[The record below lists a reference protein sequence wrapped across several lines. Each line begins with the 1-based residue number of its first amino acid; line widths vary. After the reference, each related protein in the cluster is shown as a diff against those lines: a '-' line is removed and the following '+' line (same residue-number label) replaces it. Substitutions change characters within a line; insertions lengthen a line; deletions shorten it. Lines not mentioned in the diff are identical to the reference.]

1 MWPYNDEENG
11 WLGQNVAHG
20 TSAGPA
26 HSPREQ
32 SYLPDYYRPE
42 TVPVTPEMVAFY
54 QQRARKLRH
63 AAIGGFFTRL
73 AASAA
78 GMFQQLGQLSSGNHA
93 KIEAVIADMRRQAAT
108 PRNAGTA
115 GR

>member
-11 WLGQNVAHG
+11 WLGQKIAHG

-32 SYLPDYYRPE
+32 SYLPDYYQPE
-42 TVPVTPEMVAFY
+42 TVRVTPELVAFY
-54 QQRARKLRH
+54 QQRAQELRRE
-63 AAIGGFFTRL
+63 AIGGFFAHL
-73 AASAA
+73 VASAA
-78 GMFQQLGQLSSGNHA
+78 AMFQQLGQLSSGNHA
-93 KIEAVIADMRRQAAT
+93 KIEAVIADMRREAST

>member
-11 WLGQNVAHG
+11 WLGQNTAYG
-20 TSAGPA
+20 KIAGPA

-32 SYLPDYYRPE
+32 SYLPDYYLPE
-42 TVPVTPEMVAFY
+42 TGPVTPELVAFY
-54 QQRARKLRH
+54 QQRARQLRH
-63 AAIGGFFTRL
+63 AAIGGFLARL

-78 GMFQQLGQLSSGNHA
+78 AMLQQLSQLSSGNRA
-93 KIEAVIADMRRQAAT
+93 KIEAVIADMRQQATT